1 MNDLYLT
8 KIKELQA
15 KKDKLI
21 KQRDKVNVNIKKVDD
36 RIKDYENLIKIQ
48 SFDTTVTILKEHG
61 ISLDALIK
69 KVESGQIS
77 KEPDEGL

>member
-21 KQRDKVNVNIKKVDD
+21 KQRDKVNVNIKKIDD

-48 SFDTTVTILKEHG
+48 SFDATVTILKEHG

-77 KEPDEGL
+77 KEPNESL